1 MATDN
6 TQLNSEKVPHLR
18 GRVDDLVIYQTNRP
32 TFGNQE
38 GEYVVPEIY
47 NDFFLQNEFTNLIVN
62 GVNPSGND
70 NVFWWSFDNQLGQ
83 SWEPRDSSTIPN
95 SDIEPP
101 NGNAF
106 HLMMQTEDFGIQ
118 QVTSSTVSEF
128 YSNSNQ

>member
-1 MATDN
+1 MLMTDKKYAGS
-6 TQLNSEKVPHLR
+6 LSESLPR
-18 GRVDDLVIYQTNRP
+18 RVTPRSPLWARKH
-32 TFGNQE
+32 
-38 GEYVVPEIY
+38 